1 MRGFAIGALV
11 AAALIGW
18 AAGGGRWP
26 ALRPAPSAPHV
37 LIAHAR
43 PAATPPAPAPA
54 PVPFLT
60 PGTLTIARGAEGH
73 FFVDGDIAGTT
84 LRFVVDTGASAVAIG
99 RDDAQSAGINLAALD
114 FNHEGQTAGGTTRYA
129 PVTLPRVRVGSI
141 ELPDVQAVVLDVPS
155 TPPLLGQSFLGRIDK
170 VSIEGDRMTLSKL

>member
-1 MRGFAIGALV
+1 MRGFAIGTLV

-18 AAGGGRWP
+18 AVGGGRWP
-26 ALRPAPSAPHV
+26 AFRPAPSARPV
-37 LIAHAR
+37 LIASAR
-43 PAATPPAPAPA
+43 PAAPPPAPAPA
-54 PVPFLT
+54 PFLT
-60 PGTLTIARGAEGH
+60 PGTITIPRGAEGH
-73 FFVDGDIAGTT
+73 FFVEGDIAGTA

-99 RDDAQSAGINLAALD
+99 RNDAQSAGINLAALD

-141 ELPDVQAVVLDVPS
+141 ELPNVQAVVLDVPS
-155 TPPLLGQSFLGRIDK
+155 TTPLLGQSFLGRIDK